1 MVTDVPV
8 SIPDRRTAVFDLLH
22 AISQKHDLHG
32 WIEDCLVRVFKR
44 YSPCENPFRMIV
56 ASLDVSEA
64 SGQARA
70 RIYPTDLQG
79 VMPCPYICLS
89 GTGVSLSKPPYIR
102 WQMPPGSTDLIARL
116 RLPTE
121 PSASTARK

>member
-8 SIPDRRTAVFDLLH
+8 SIPNLRTAVFDLLH

-79 VMPCPYICLS
+79 DALPIHMPKRNRSFAFETSIHS
-89 GTGVSLSKPPYIR
+89 MANATR
-102 WQMPPGSTDLIARL
+102 FD
-116 RLPTE
+116 
-121 PSASTARK
+121 